1 MSDFLKALDDHII
14 IGDGAMG
21 TQIYARGVPLDRS
34 YEELN
39 LTDPHLIK
47 MIHREYRDAGAE
59 FFETNTFQA
68 NRIKLKKFGLD
79 AKVRDINIAGARL
92 AREIAGKNAFVG
104 GSIGPLTGIKSNHEL
119 SEQEIFDAFA
129 EQCKALEDGG
139 CDVLIF
145 ETFINLD
152 ELLTGLRAARA
163 TKLPVIC
170 QMSFHEDRRTP
181 TGVSVDKAIA
191 ELDKAG
197 ADVIGVN
204 CSLGPHWALKAIER
218 MGQLTKTRLAVFPNA
233 GIPQYR
239 EGRYLYLTT
248 PEYFAQMGKKLVAA
262 GANLVGGCCGTDASH
277 IRALATKLKNARPMP
292 RLAALPKRLKAEV
305 IEKPKKPRRPKT
317 FFDKIGKEPLIVVEL
332 DPPRHL
338 SLSKTIEG
346 ARGLR
351 DAGVDAITVGDNPLA
366 VVRMGNLAVSHLFE
380 KEGINTITHLSCR
393 DRNLIA
399 LQSYIME
406 AHVLGL
412 TSLLAITGDPARVGD
427 QPQATSV
434 YDLNSIGLIK
444 MIKGFNDGK
453 NFQGAPLKKATNFII
468 GCAFN
473 PNKTKDDE
481 MQRLRKKIEAGAQ
494 FALCQPCYD
503 AQQIETVWTKL
514 NKEFPGFPVF
524 YGFLPP
530 LSARNAEFL
539 ANEVPG
545 ITIPQDVI
553 DRIKAAPEDK
563 QTEEGL
569 KITRELIDVALR
581 YTSCF
586 YMILPFNR
594 TDIGVEF
601 VRLIKKKKLAAV
613 QSRNG

>member
-1 MSDFLKALDDHII
+1 MSNFLKALDDHVV

-21 TQIYARGVPLDRS
+21 TQIYARGVPLDRC

-47 MIHREYRDAGAE
+47 MIHRDYRDAGAE
-59 FFETNTFQA
+59 LFETNTFQA
-68 NRIKLKKFGLD
+68 NRIKLRKFGLEGR
-79 AKVRDINIAGARL
+79 VRDINLAGARL
-92 AREIAGKNAFVG
+92 ARDVAGKEAFVA
-104 GSIGPLTGIKSNHEL
+104 GSVGPMTGIRSDLEL
-119 SEQEIFDAFA
+119 TDQQVFEAFA

-139 CDVLIF
+139 CDVLIL
-145 ETFINLD
+145 ETFVHLH
-152 ELLTGLRAARA
+152 ELLLALRAART

-181 TGVSVDKAIA
+181 TGVSVDRAVS
-191 ELDKAG
+191 ELEQAG
-197 ADVIGVN
+197 ADVVGVN
-204 CSLGPHWALKAIER
+204 CSLGPHWTLKAVER
-218 MGQLTKTRLAVFPNA
+218 MGQITKTRLSAFPNA

-248 PEYFAQMGKKLVAA
+248 PEYFAQMGRKLVAA

-277 IRALATKLKNARPMP
+277 IRALAARLKNARPMP
-292 RLAALPKRLKAEV
+292 RLAALPKRPRVEV
-305 IEKPKKPRRPKT
+305 LEKPKKPRRPKT
-317 FFDKIGKEPLIVVEL
+317 FFDKIGRDPVIVVEL

-338 SLSKTIEG
+338 SLARTLQG
-346 ARGLR
+346 ARELR

-366 VVRMGNLAVSHLFE
+366 VVRVGNLAVSHLFE
-380 KEGINTITHLSCR
+380 KEGLQTITHISCR

-399 LQSYIME
+399 LQSCIME

-412 TSLLAITGDPARVGD
+412 TSLLAVTGDPARVGD
-427 QPQATSV
+427 QPNATSV
-434 YDLNSIGLIK
+434 YDLNSVGLIR
-444 MIKGFNDGK
+444 MIRDFNEGK
-453 NFQGAPLKKATNFII
+453 NFQGASLKKATNFVI

-481 MQRLRKKIEAGAQ
+481 FNRLRKKIEAGAQ
-494 FALCQPCYD
+494 FALSQPCYD
-503 AQQIETVWTKL
+503 VRQIETVWTRL
-514 NKEFPGFPVF
+514 RQEFPGFPVF

-545 ITIPQDVI
+545 ITMPPEVI
-553 DRIKAAPEDK
+553 DRIRAVPEDR
-563 QTEEGL
+563 QAAEGL
-569 KITRELIDVALR
+569 KITRELIEVALR

-594 TDIGVEF
+594 TDIGAEF
-601 VRLIKKKKLAAV
+601 VRFVKTKKPAAV
-613 QSRNG
+613 HGGNG